1 MIKKIILQSWNEF
14 DAAVGK
20 MPFRRWLF
28 RGHADDSWKLETSLY
43 RLFTDL
49 QKTFEIS
56 CIENKR
62 RFAFARD
69 RRETAMIN
77 QFKANAHLYLKTLSP
92 NSASKLEWLSI
103 MQHFGCPTRLL
114 DVTASHYIA
123 LYFALEEGHGDAAV
137 YAFDHGEFRKIDIED
152 IGPKYQQ
159 SVLENKKGSKA
170 FIIPYEPKQTNERLV
185 AQQGAFLVPS
195 NNYEKI
201 ERIISL
207 YRPDKPLAKKFIIPA
222 KLRLEGLKKLRRMN
236 ITAASLFPG
245 LDGFCR
251 SLSDQTEK
259 LYQLRRFEV
268 KD

>member
-1 MIKKIILQSWNEF
+1 MIKKITLQSWDEF
-14 DAAVGK
+14 DAAVGE

-28 RGHADDSWKLETSLY
+28 RGHADASWKLETSLY

-56 CIENKR
+56 GIENMR
-62 RFAFARD
+62 WYARD

-77 QFKANAHLYLKTLSP
+77 QFKANAHLYLKTLP
-92 NSASKLEWLSI
+92 RNSESNLEWLSI

-114 DVTASHYIA
+114 DVTASPYIA
-123 LYFALEEGHGDAAV
+123 LYFALEEGHGDAVV
-137 YAFDHGEFRKIDIED
+137 YAFNHGEFRKVDIEVL
-152 IGPKYQQ
+152 GQEYQQ
-159 SVLENKKGSKA
+159 SVLKNKKGSKA

-201 ERIISL
+201 GTIISM
-207 YRPDKPLAKKFIIPA
+207 YRSDEPLAKKFIIPA
-222 KLRLEGLKKLRRMN
+222 KLRLKGLKKLRRMN

-251 SLSDQTEK
+251 SLKNQTETTS
-259 LYQLRRFEV
+259 QLKRFEV
-268 KD
+268 RN

>member
-1 MIKKIILQSWNEF
+1 MIEKIRLQSWNEF
-14 DAAVGK
+14 DAAVGE

-28 RGHADDSWKLETSLY
+28 RGHADASWELKTSLY
-43 RLFTDL
+43 RLFADL

-56 CIENKR
+56 CFENKR
-62 RFAFARD
+62 RFARD
-69 RRETAMIN
+69 RHEIAMIN
-77 QFKANAHLYLKTLSP
+77 QFKANAHLYLKTLP
-92 NSASKLEWLSI
+92 RNSESNLEWLSI

-114 DVTASHYIA
+114 DVTVSPYIA

-137 YAFDHGEFRKIDIED
+137 YAFDHGEFRNADVEVL
-152 IGPKYQQ
+152 GPEYPQ
-159 SVLENKKGSKA
+159 SVLKNKKGSKA

-185 AQQGAFLVPS
+185 AQQGAFVVPS

-201 ERIISL
+201 DTIISL
-207 YRPDKPLAKKFIIPA
+207 YRSDEPLAKKFIIPA
-222 KLRLEGLKKLRRMN
+222 KLRLEGHKNLRRMN

-251 SLSDQTEK
+251 SLRDQPER
-259 LYQLRRFEV
+259 LSQLRRFEV